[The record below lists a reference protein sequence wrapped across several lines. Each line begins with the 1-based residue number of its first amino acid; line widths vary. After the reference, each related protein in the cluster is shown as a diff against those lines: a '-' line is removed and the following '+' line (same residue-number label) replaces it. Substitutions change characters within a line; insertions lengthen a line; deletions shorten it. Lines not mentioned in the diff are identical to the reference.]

1 MPWFITAFTIM
12 FAGFL
17 LLTLAA
23 GVRWVWQLLRRPAPS
38 TASVAKPGEGEAST
52 VTDGLLLVGVALA
65 WYCVASGWVA
75 QFTIYPIYAVLAPFG
90 PQVFHAFSRAFFW
103 RLPIIVLP
111 AGAMCLA
118 WVLLL
123 WFPCR
128 NLSRRTVWAIVGL
141 CVAFFAT
148 TMVAGPTQ
156 GEMSAHGFSESL
168 YLRLMWSNAIRAVIF
183 TAIGLLSLAALRSRW
198 TTHSPKL
205 TGPERERVAH

>member
-12 FAGFL
+12 FAGFV

-23 GVRWVWQLLRRPAPS
+23 AVRWVWELLRPPAPS
-38 TASVAKPGEGEAST
+38 TASAGKPSEGEAST
-52 VTDGLLLVGVALA
+52 VTDSLLLVGVALG
-65 WYCVASGWVA
+65 WYCVALGWVA
-75 QFTIYPIYAVLAPFG
+75 QFTIYPIYADLAPF
-90 PQVFHAFSRAFFW
+90 PQAFHAFSQAYFW

-111 AGAMCLA
+111 SGAMCLA

-128 NLSRRTVWAIVGL
+128 NMSRRTAWAIVGL
-141 CVAFFAT
+141 CVAFFAA
-148 TMVAGPTQ
+148 TMVAGPTH
-156 GEMSAHGFSESL
+156 GELSAHGFSESL
-168 YLRLMWSNAIRAVIF
+168 YQRLMWSNGIRAVIL

-205 TGPERERVAH
+205 SGPEREQVAHQ